1 MKIYGKIES
10 KIFFIN
16 EEDRKE
22 FFNKYQKDYSINILD
37 TYYFSDGNIL
47 KIEILKSRF
56 LKKYED
62 IFR

>member
-1 MKIYGKIES
+1 MKVYGKIES

-16 EEDRKE
+16 EEDKKE

-56 LKKYED
+56 LKNYED

>member
-1 MKIYGKIES
+1 MKVYGKIES
-10 KIFFIN
+10 KIFFID

-22 FFNKYQKDYSINILD
+22 FFSKYQKDYSINILD
-37 TYYFSDGNIL
+37 SYYFSDGNIL